1 MPRVTDIINK
11 GDHIFDSSENEFLR
25 SVKDSEVFI
34 FEELIKILNTLNIS
48 GGKLTTNSE
57 AENFLM
63 SMDAKIYNALKKANY
78 DASVLK
84 YTKNFGQI
92 AENAKELQSALNG
105 INITDKQ
112 ITPFLKMGVNT
123 TIDRLAGSGLAKD
136 FIIPVRDS
144 LYQSILLGSDV
155 SDVEKTL
162 RDFTISNV
170 NGDSKL
176 MKYAGQVAR
185 DSMRM
190 FDGTIQQNIANELE
204 LNALRYVGSLITDS
218 RKQCIRWVE
227 DRILLLEDLADE
239 IEWAY
244 NNGSGM
250 IPGTTPANFYM
261 NTGGFNCRHRAL
273 STMFYEK

>member
-1 MPRVTDIINK
+1 MPKVTDIINK
-11 GDHIFDSSENEFLR
+11 GDKIFDNSENEFLR

-48 GGKLTTNSE
+48 GGRLTTNTE

-63 SMDAKIYNALKKANY
+63 NMDAKIYNALKKANY

-92 AENAKELQSALNG
+92 AENTKELQSALND

-112 ITPFLKMGVNT
+112 ITPFLKLGVNS
-123 TIDRLAGSGLAKD
+123 TIDRLAGSGLSKD
-136 FIIPVRDS
+136 FIIPIRDS
-144 LYQSILLGSDV
+144 LYQNILLGSDV

-162 RDFTISNV
+162 RDFTITSA

-176 MKYAGQVAR
+176 MKYVKQASR
-185 DSMRM
+185 DSIQQ
-190 FDGTIQQNIANELE
+190 FDGTLQQNIANELE
-204 LNALRYVGSLITDS
+204 LNAMRYVGSLIKDS
-218 RKQCIRWVE
+218 RKQCVRWVE
-227 DRILLLEDLADE
+227 DRVLLLDDLEEE
-239 IEWAY
+239 IRWAF

-250 IPGTTPANFYM
+250 NPATTVDTFIIYR
-261 NTGGFNCRHRAL
+261 GGYNCRHRAVPTL
-273 STMFYEK
+273 HYSK